1 MEISFF
7 WNYFSIFFCICL
19 LLKKLINEKHFSVKE
34 KFSLVSRKVFFFY
47 FKGKTLSRSC
57 EKFRNIILFADYNK
71 FGPQTFDCYIFCFDF
86 FSISLL
92 RIWFILIFILTLV
105 FIFMIV
111 ICFSLIVFLIEIFI
125 YQIWSSI
132 FFNCYLFY
140 LK

>member
-1 MEISFF
+1 LFNKKRF
-7 WNYFSIFFCICL
+7 
-19 LLKKLINEKHFSVKE
+19 LKKLLYKLSCVCLSLKKLVNKKYFTVREKIVFLFIFNEKHFPEVVKNLE
-34 KFSLVSRKVFFFY
+34 ILYYLLIITNLVLKLLIAIY
-47 FKGKTLSRSC
+47 FVL
-57 EKFRNIILFADYNK
+57 I
-71 FGPQTFDCYIFCFDF
+71 F

-92 RIWFILIFILTLV
+92 KIWFILIFILILV